1 MAMTAAQSMS
11 APRSAA
17 HGARSGSA
25 SPGVQFPPDAAGKRS
40 SAAVGRQILAA
51 ALGELDTA
59 AGDACRAERAWR
71 HQYPQHLRRLVELQA
86 AAPQRCLAACRAGLD
101 AAWRSLEFVRDG
113 QPLPL
118 REAMSTPQG
127 APLRTLR
134 LRGSGPAAPAR
145 WEVPYQ
151 GRRLAGDALARRID
165 AWAAAGVIEASAAAA
180 LHLARTHPEWFDLS
194 DRNLVLLGAG
204 SEAGPLAWLASWR
217 ANIVAIDLPRAAT
230 WKRMA
235 QRVSAGNGQL
245 IAPLAASVAPR
256 GDAQQDMS
264 LAGGDMLAQTPQLA
278 AWLCGLGVPLDLLA
292 IAYLD
297 GEKHVRVSLAMDALV
312 DACLAADARSS
323 CAWMA
328 TPTDVFA
335 VPQALAED
343 VMRAYHDRDAW
354 KRLTQAGLRAGSG
367 GRSFV
372 PHIETLVDADDGSR
386 WGIVDCLVIE
396 QGPNYALA
404 KRLQQ
409 WRALDARDRGH
420 VASIN
425 VAPSTTTASV
435 LSNPALAAGFRGAK
449 AFDIEVFAPDTTH
462 ALMAAMWVHDLRN
475 PQGSAQPQVP
485 LAHPLQ
491 LISDGANH
499 GGLWRVP
506 YLPRSVLPFAALL
519 GMMKRR

>member
-1 MAMTAAQSMS
+1 LPLGEA
-11 APRSAA
+11 
-17 HGARSGSA
+17 
-25 SPGVQFPPDAAGKRS
+25 
-40 SAAVGRQILAA
+40 LAA
-51 ALGELDTA
+51 P
-59 AGDACRAERAWR
+59 AG
-71 HQYPQHLRRLVELQA
+71 PQLQ
-86 AAPQRCLAACRAGLD
+86 
-101 AAWRSLEFVRDG
+101 
-113 QPLPL
+113 
-118 REAMSTPQG
+118 
-127 APLRTLR
+127 TLR
-134 LRGSGPAAPAR
+134 LRGRSDAAPAR
-145 WEVPYQ
+145 WEVPYK

-165 AWAAAGVIEASAAAA
+165 AWAAAGVIEASTAQA
-180 LHLARTHPEWFDLS
+180 LHLARRHPEWFDLS
-194 DRNLVLLGAG
+194 DRHLVLLGAG

-217 ANIVAIDLPRAAT
+217 ANVVAVDLPRAST

-235 QRVSAGNGQL
+235 QRVAAGNGQL
-245 IAPLAASVAPR
+245 IAPLAAAATPR
-256 GDAQQDMS
+256 GDALQDLQ
-264 LAGGDMLAQTPQLA
+264 LAGADMLTQTPELA
-278 AWLCGLGVPLDLLA
+278 AWLKQMGQPLDLFA

-312 DACLAADARSS
+312 DACTAADPRTT

-328 TPTDVFA
+328 TPTDAFA

-343 VMRAYHDRDAW
+343 VMRAYQNRGTL
-354 KRLTQAGLRAGSG
+354 KRVAQAGLRAGSG
-367 GRSFV
+367 GRSFM

-386 WGIVDCLVIE
+386 WGVVDCLVVQ

-409 WRALDARDRGH
+409 WRALAARADGH

-449 AFDIEVFAPDTTH
+449 AFDIEVFEPDTTN

-475 PQGSAQPQVP
+475 PQGSAQPQAA
-485 LAHPLQ
+485 LTHPLQ
-491 LISDGANH
+491 LLVEGANH